1 MFLKSNFFGRPIL
14 CLVILIAKLIS
25 HSTILNP
32 EVADRMGKV
41 EALSAALHDLPASHY
56 ETLKYLMG
64 HLYRYVQCYGWCI

>member
-1 MFLKSNFFGRPIL
+1 M
-14 CLVILIAKLIS
+14 
-25 HSTILNP
+25 ILNP

-64 HLYRYVQCYGWCI
+64 HLYRYVQRYGGCT